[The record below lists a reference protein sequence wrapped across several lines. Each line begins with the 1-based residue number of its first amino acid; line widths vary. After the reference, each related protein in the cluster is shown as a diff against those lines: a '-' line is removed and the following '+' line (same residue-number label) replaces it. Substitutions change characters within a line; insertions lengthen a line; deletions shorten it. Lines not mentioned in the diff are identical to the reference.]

1 MARAFEVKASN
12 VTVHDGT
19 KGIKPDGTDGTGR
32 DWPMGSIVELS
43 DSSEIDGLLKVG
55 AIEPVGEKVAEAK
68 PKLEAAATPTPTPPF
83 TEQDM
88 AEPQAKA
95 KSQAPSKR

>member
-55 AIEPVGEKVAEAK
+55 AIEPVGEKAAEAK
-68 PKLEAAATPTPTPPF
+68 PEVAVAPGPPF
-83 TEQDM
+83 SDQDE
-88 AEPQAKA
+88 AKPEAKA